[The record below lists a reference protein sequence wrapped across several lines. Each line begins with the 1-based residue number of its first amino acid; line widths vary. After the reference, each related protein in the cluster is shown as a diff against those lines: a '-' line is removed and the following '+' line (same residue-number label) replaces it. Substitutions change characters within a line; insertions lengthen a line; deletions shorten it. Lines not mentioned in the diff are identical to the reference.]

1 MIKYESTKGRT
12 SIECGGPLHEIDAD
26 ILSLIHLTY
35 NGINDQSEKAAE
47 AFKDMITKNVA
58 LAFNSEEDISE
69 ELEKLREKRVEK
81 CEEAK
86 ADLADALKG
95 LVDELFS

>member
-1 MIKYESTKGRT
+1 MIKYENTKGKT
-12 SIECGGPLHEIDAD
+12 SIECGGPLYEIGAD
-26 ILSLIHLTY
+26 VLTLIHHTY
-35 NGINDQSEKAAE
+35 NGINEQSEKAAE
-47 AFKDMITKNVA
+47 AFKDMITKNVT

-69 ELEKLREKRVEK
+69 ELEKLKEKHAEK

-95 LVDELFS
+95 LIDELFD